1 MKKLVFAT
9 IFLAFSVQAF
19 AQLSEKQ
26 LVGTW
31 NYTVATD
38 QGDMTGVLN
47 FTKKKGKLTGEV
59 TTSDYQVFKM
69 DLIELREENILYFEM
84 TPDYET
90 FTATLKI
97 EGDLFKGKSGPSHTK
112 YEVEGEK
119 QTK

>member
-1 MKKLVFAT
+1 MKKLV
-9 IFLAFSVQAF
+9 LASIILTFSAQAF

-26 LVGTW
+26 LMGTW

-47 FTKKKGKLTGEV
+47 FTEKEGKLNGEV
-59 TTSDYQVFKM
+59 ATSDYQVFKM
-69 DLIELREENILYFEM
+69 DLIELREENVLYFEM
-84 TPDYET
+84 TPDYEK

-97 EGDLFKGKSGPSHTK
+97 EGDTFKGKSGPAYTQ

>member
-1 MKKLVFAT
+1 MKKLVLAS
-9 IFLAFSVQAF
+9 ILLAFSAQAF

-26 LVGTW
+26 LMGTW
-31 NYTVATD
+31 NYTVDTD

-47 FTKKKGKLTGEV
+47 FTEKEGKLTGEV
-59 TTSDYQVFKM
+59 ATSDYQVFKM
-69 DLIELREENILYFEM
+69 DVIELREENVLYFEM

-97 EGDLFKGKSGPSHTK
+97 EGDAFNGTSGPTHTQF
-112 YEVEGEK
+112 EVQGEK

>member
-1 MKKLVFAT
+1 M
-9 IFLAFSVQAF
+9 
-19 AQLSEKQ
+19 
-26 LVGTW
+26 GTW

-47 FTKKKGKLTGEV
+47 FTEKEGELTGEV
-59 TTSDYQVFKM
+59 ATSDYQVFKM
-69 DLIELREENILYFEM
+69 DLIELREENVLYFEM
-84 TPDYET
+84 TPDYEK

-97 EGDLFKGKSGPSHTK
+97 EGDTFKGKSGPAYTQ